1 MQIIE
6 MPTGD
11 LIPYENNPRNNAPA
25 VKAVAESIQ
34 AFGFKVPI
42 VIDKDNVIV
51 CGHTRLMAALR
62 LGLDTVPCVRADD
75 LTDEQVKAFRLAD
88 NKTSELAEW
97 DFTKLEQELAELDNW
112 DMSAFGFEDFLENQP
127 IENENAEM
135 LDIDNSEGGTQHN
148 EKICNIDGKKII
160 MTDEE
165 CAAILEKLDNYL
177 EMNGVSFGFV
187 GALVNGEI

>member
-112 DMSAFGFEDFLENQP
+112 DMSAFGF
-127 IENENAEM
+127 
-135 LDIDNSEGGTQHN
+135 DIDMSIDEPTEVVEDDYN
-148 EKICNIDGKKII
+148 EEPPAEPKAKLGDIYQLGSWVYCKKCGKKHYI
-160 MTDEE
+160 
-165 CAAILEKLDNYL
+165 
-177 EMNGVSFGFV
+177 S
-187 GALVNGEI
+187 